1 MWLLGATS
9 TDADGAASI
18 ERLKAAVT
26 SRGGIFQHGELWG
39 RRTLAYPI
47 KGNREAAYYVAR
59 FTVESKHT
67 PEIEHGVYAD
77 QSVIRHILV
86 KAEEVEE
93 NPQPKPEQRDQPAV
107 SAVEA
112 RAEAR

>member
-1 MWLLGATS
+1 MWMLGATS
-9 TDADGAASI
+9 TDAEGAASI
-18 ERLKAAVT
+18 DRLKAAVT
-26 SRGGIFQHGELWG
+26 SRGGQFHHGEMWG

-59 FTVESKHT
+59 FSVESNHT
-67 PEIEHGVYAD
+67 PEIEHAVYAD

-93 NPQPKPEQRDQPAV
+93 NPQQKTEQREPNENPAP
-107 SAVEA
+107 AAAA
-112 RAEAR
+112 R